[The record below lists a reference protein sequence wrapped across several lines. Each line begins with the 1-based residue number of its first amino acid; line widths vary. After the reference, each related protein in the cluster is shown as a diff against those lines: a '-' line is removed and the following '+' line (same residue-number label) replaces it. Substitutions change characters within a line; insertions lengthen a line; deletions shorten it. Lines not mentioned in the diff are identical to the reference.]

1 MNPTDIYRT
10 LHPNTKEYAFFS
22 ALIELSSKLTTY
34 SDSKQVSTDT
44 RQLK

>member
-10 LHPNTKEYAFFS
+10 SHPDTKEYAFFP
-22 ALIELSSKLTTY
+22 ALIELSSKISTY